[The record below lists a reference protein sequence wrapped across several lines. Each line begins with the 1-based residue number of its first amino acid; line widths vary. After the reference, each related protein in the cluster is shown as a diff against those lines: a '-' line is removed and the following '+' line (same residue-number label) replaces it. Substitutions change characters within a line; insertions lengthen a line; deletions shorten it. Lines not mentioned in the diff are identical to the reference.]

1 MAQQG
6 TSARKV
12 RTGQDGGG
20 FARNRQG
27 QARQG
32 QARRNVARQQAPN
45 AGRQGQQVEAN
56 NGGQVGATAIWEIKC
71 AELDMPNW
79 TRRIGPIEAHRTARM
94 VADAADHDAAR
105 LLAFG
110 GKRVRMQLRL
120 LGKPQILEFE
130 VSGYPVYKYQ
140 ANRIS

>member
-1 MAQQG
+1 MEQQG
-6 TSARKV
+6 ISARKM
-12 RTGQDGGG
+12 RTGQDSSG

-27 QARQG
+27 KARSG
-32 QARRNVARQQAPN
+32 QARRNLARQQAPN
-45 AGRQGQQVEAN
+45 AGRPAQQVETH

-79 TRRIGPIEAHRTARM
+79 TRRIGPIEAHRTARI

-105 LLAFG
+105 LIAFG
-110 GKRVRMQLRL
+110 GKRVKMQMRL

-130 VSGYPVYKYQ
+130 ISGYPVYKYQ